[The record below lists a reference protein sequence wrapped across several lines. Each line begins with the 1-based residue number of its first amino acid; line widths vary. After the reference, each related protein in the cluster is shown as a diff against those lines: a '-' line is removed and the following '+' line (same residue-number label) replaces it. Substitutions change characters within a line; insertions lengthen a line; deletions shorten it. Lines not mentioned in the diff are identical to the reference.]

1 IVQRAL
7 AEETLGVE
15 LGLSGVDER
24 VRQDFA
30 LIARAAVNGDARCV
44 ALIEE
49 SANYLAL
56 ALLSLVNVLDLDR
69 IYLAGPGFS
78 DAGAIY
84 LRTVRD
90 IVTRLARTREVHDID
105 VLLSDPVLDPA
116 AVGAATL
123 ALQQALTPHVRPN
136 RAAVGA

>member
-1 IVQRAL
+1 MTTDGDL
-7 AEETLGVE
+7 ARDLD
-15 LGLSGVDER
+15 LSGAEDH

-30 LIARAAVNGDARCV
+30 SIARAAVNGDRRCV

-56 ALLSLVNVLDLDR
+56 ALLSLVNVLDFDR
-69 IYLAGPGFS
+69 LYLAGPGFS

-84 LRTVRD
+84 LRTARE
-90 IVTRLARTREVHDID
+90 TLARLARTRHVHDVD
-105 VLLSDPVLDPA
+105 VLLSDPILDPA

-123 ALQQALTPHVRPN
+123 ALQQVLTPHVRPF
-136 RAAVGA
+136 RSVTV